1 MLEELKSQLK
11 QVNALR
17 ERVETRL
24 KPRLDRAGDE
34 LRKMLKQMGADVE
47 QSHSL
52 AEIVAQVRAKN
63 PSFRQL
69 MINLDAATYDTR
81 MQVSWNAHMLSAFAF
96 NKAEQTYAEDL
107 KPLLNSYWSAA
118 ESRWTALADKAS
130 PRLKASGNGKDPGET
145 AH

>member
-11 QVNALR
+11 QVSAMR

-24 KPRLDRAGDE
+24 KPRISRASDE
-34 LRKMLKQMGADVE
+34 LKKMLKQMGADVE

-52 AEIVAQVRAKN
+52 ADVVAQVRAKN

-81 MQVSWNAHMLSAFAF
+81 KQVSWNAHMLSAFAF
-96 NKAEQTYAEDL
+96 NKAEQAYAEDL

-118 ESRWTALADKAS
+118 ESRWKALAGKAA
-130 PRLKASGNGKDPGET
+130 PKTRTAGNEKDVGNAT
-145 AH
+145 H